1 MLVSNLFL
9 CEATCESNPLT
20 RSAIRWMQRRKKC
33 SMLGQ
38 NERAK
43 KDDSARN
50 SAQFTFCQLFLTYAT
65 CSRIVCDMF
74 VCICCSVLL
83 QLSQDR
89 MYLSDGTH
97 VEFPDS
103 EGVFCTD
110 SFENLDSLAVHAPG
124 STNQSSDSHL
134 AVPPANSQVGST
146 STPTA
151 GVLGSTPGFSGFKT
165 PNRQRW
171 VPSALSKGKGK
182 GCVTC
187 IKVTLAA
194 RKPDGSAGVQKSQC
208 FPNLTMQRQRQ
219 CASDNAHDPR
229 PFPRQLLDSV
239 ITKRPAHSRQLG
251 YEW

>member
-1 MLVSNLFL
+1 
-9 CEATCESNPLT
+9 
-20 RSAIRWMQRRKKC
+20 
-33 SMLGQ
+33 
-38 NERAK
+38 
-43 KDDSARN
+43 
-50 SAQFTFCQLFLTYAT
+50 
-65 CSRIVCDMF
+65 
-74 VCICCSVLL
+74 
-83 QLSQDR
+83 

-110 SFENLDSLAVHAPG
+110 SFENLDSLTVHAPG
-124 STNQSSDSHL
+124 STNQSSDSHQ
-134 AVPPANSQVGST
+134 AVPPANSQVGSA

-208 FPNLTMQRQRQ
+208 FLNLTN
-219 CASDNAHDPR
+219 DNANVP
-229 PFPRQLLDSV
+229 V
-239 ITKRPAHSRQLG
+239 ITRMIRDHFHDNSLIMSSPNGLPIPDSSATSGRMRSFVCLC
-251 YEW
+251 YCSMPVIDIAR